1 MSEANP
7 PLENSEITEQEVK
20 AKGGSSTFSRVAKYT
35 AVRIITLF
43 FTVVV
48 ALYLTVLIA
57 NMGGYVDKIQRAQI
71 REDISQRV
79 GRDPAS
85 KFLSPE
91 AKTTKIN
98 NMIALQEERYGLNQ
112 PFVIRSAAY
121 LTNALTLNLGR
132 ALQMSS
138 NSGSNSVRTIILE
151 RLPTTLLLFGTE
163 ALLLFFT
170 AMYFSLILS
179 RKYGS
184 IWDKVLIALTPL
196 SSAPGW
202 FYGIFLVLIFAAILK
217 ILPFSGMV
225 DSPPPTQP
233 LQYMVSLGR
242 HMILPIT
249 ALLIGGIFIEIFAW
263 RTFFLIY
270 SSEDYVDMAKAK
282 GLSSRDIERKYI
294 LRPTLPTII
303 TSFALLMITIIV
315 GGPIIETLFVW
326 PGIGRAQFQAI
337 GLFDTPV
344 ILGITVVYAYL
355 LAITVFI
362 LDFVYALVD
371 PRVKIGGGESKQ

>member
-7 PLENSEITEQEVK
+7 PLGTSEITEQDVK
-20 AKGGSSTFSRVAKYT
+20 AKGGTNTFARVAKYT
-35 AVRIITLF
+35 AIRIITLF

-57 NMGGYVDKIQRAQI
+57 NMGGKVDEIRRAQI
-71 REDISQRV
+71 REDINQRV
-79 GRDPAS
+79 ANDKAMRS
-85 KFLSPE
+85 VSQE
-91 AKTTKIN
+91 ARLTKIN
-98 NMIALQEERYGLNQ
+98 EMVAIQEKRLGMDKPFILRSGQALL
-112 PFVIRSAAY
+112 SAI
-121 LTNALTLNLGR
+121 TLDLGR
-132 ALQMSS
+132 ANQMTS
-138 NSGSNSVRTIILE
+138 NSGSTSVRTIILE
-151 RLPTTLLLFGTE
+151 RLPTTLLLFGVE

-184 IWDKVLIALTPL
+184 FWDKILIGLTPL
-196 SSAPGW
+196 SAAPGW
-202 FYGIFLVLIFAAILK
+202 FYGIFLILIFAAIFK

-225 DSPPPTQP
+225 DIPPPSNP
-233 LQYMVSLGR
+233 FAYALSLGK
-242 HMILPIT
+242 HMVLPVT
-249 ALLIGGIFIEIFAW
+249 ALLISGIFIEIFAW

-282 GLSSRDIERKYI
+282 GLTSRDIERKYI

-326 PGIGRAQFQAI
+326 PGIGRAEFQAI
-337 GLFDTPV
+337 GYFDTPV

-362 LDFVYALVD
+362 LDFVYAIVD
-371 PRVKIGGGESKQ
+371 PRVKIGASESKS

>member
-7 PLENSEITEQEVK
+7 PLESGELTEQEVK
-20 AKGGSSTFSRVAKYT
+20 VRSGGSTFTRVAKYT
-35 AVRIITLF
+35 AVRILTLF

-57 NMGGYVDKIQRAQI
+57 NMGGYVDEIRRAQI
-71 REDISQRV
+71 REDVNMRV
-79 GRDPAS
+79 ANDPAMRNVTQ
-85 KFLSPE
+85 E
-91 AKTTKIN
+91 ARVTKIN
-98 NMIALQEERYGLNQ
+98 EMIAVQEKRFGMDKPFIVRSGQYLLNA
-112 PFVIRSAAY
+112 I
-121 LTNALTLNLGR
+121 TLDLGR
-132 ALQMSS
+132 ATQMTS
-138 NSGSNSVRTIILE
+138 NSGSTAVRIIILE
-151 RLPTTLLLFGTE
+151 RLPTTLLLFGVE
-163 ALLLFFT
+163 ALLLFFI
-170 AMYFSLILS
+170 ALFFSLILS

-184 IWDKVLIALTPL
+184 VWDKILIALTPL

-202 FYGIFLVLIFAAILK
+202 FYGIFLVLIFSAILK

-225 DSPPPTQP
+225 DSPPPSDP
-233 LQYMVSLGR
+233 LSYIVSLGR
-242 HMILPIT
+242 HMVLPVS
-249 ALLIGGIFIEIFAW
+249 ALLIAGIFIEIFTW

-282 GLSSRDIERKYI
+282 GLTSREIERKYI

-303 TSFALLMITIIV
+303 TSFALLMITILV

-344 ILGITVVYAYL
+344 ILGITVVYAYM
-355 LAITVFI
+355 LAVTVFI
-362 LDFVYALVD
+362 LDFVYAIVD
-371 PRVKIGGGESKQ
+371 PRVKIGGGESKV

>member
-1 MSEANP
+1 MSEANL
-7 PLENSEITEQEVK
+7 PLDSSEITEQEVK
-20 AKGGSSTFSRVAKYT
+20 AKGGTNTFSRVAKYT
-35 AVRIITLF
+35 AVRILTLF

-57 NMGGYVDKIQRAQI
+57 NMGGYVDQIRIAQI
-71 REDISQRV
+71 REDVNQRV
-79 GRDPAS
+79 ANDPAMRNVS
-85 KFLSPE
+85 QE
-91 AKTTKIN
+91 ARITKIN
-98 NMIALQEERYGLNQ
+98 EMVTIQEKRFGMDQ
-112 PFVIRSAAY
+112 PFVIRSFKY
-121 LTNALTLNLGR
+121 LWSAITLNLGK
-132 ALQMSS
+132 ATQMTS
-138 NSGSNSVRTIILE
+138 NSGSTSVRTIILE

-184 IWDKVLIALTPL
+184 IWDKILIALTPL
-196 SSAPGW
+196 SAAPGW

-217 ILPFSGMV
+217 VLPFSGMV
-225 DSPPPTQP
+225 DSPPPTEP
-233 LQYMVSLGR
+233 LQYIVSLFR
-242 HMILPIT
+242 HMTLPVT

-282 GLSSRDIERKYI
+282 GLTSRDIERKYI

-337 GLFDTPV
+337 GYFDTPV

-362 LDFVYALVD
+362 LDFVYAIVD

>member
-7 PLENSEITEQEVK
+7 PLESGELTEKEVK
-20 AKGGSSTFSRVAKYT
+20 VRSGGSTFTRVAKYT
-35 AVRIITLF
+35 SIRILTLF

-57 NMGGYVDKIQRAQI
+57 NMGGYVDEIRRAQI
-71 REDISQRV
+71 REDVNQRIAN
-79 GRDPAS
+79 DPAMRNVS
-85 KFLSPE
+85 QE
-91 AKTTKIN
+91 ARETKITE
-98 NMIALQEERYGLNQ
+98 MVAIQERRFGMDKPFIVRSGQYLLNA
-112 PFVIRSAAY
+112 I
-121 LTNALTLNLGR
+121 TLDLGR
-132 ALQMSS
+132 ATQMTS
-138 NSGSNSVRTIILE
+138 NSGSTAVRIIILE
-151 RLPTTLLLFGTE
+151 RLPTTLLLFGVE

-170 AMYFSLILS
+170 ALFFSLILS

-184 IWDKVLIALTPL
+184 VWDKILIALTPL

-202 FYGIFLVLIFAAILK
+202 FYGIFLVLIFSAILK
-217 ILPFSGMV
+217 VLPFSGMV
-225 DSPPPTQP
+225 DSPPPSDP
-233 LQYMVSLGR
+233 LSYIVSLGR
-242 HMILPIT
+242 HMVLPVS
-249 ALLIGGIFIEIFAW
+249 ALLIAGIFIEIFTW

-282 GLSSRDIERKYI
+282 GLTSREIERKYI

-355 LAITVFI
+355 LAVTVFI
-362 LDFVYALVD
+362 LDFVYAIVD
-371 PRVKIGGGESKQ
+371 PRVKIGGGESKS

>member
-1 MSEANP
+1 MTEANP
-7 PLENSEITEQEVK
+7 PLETSEITEQEVK
-20 AKGGSSTFSRVAKYT
+20 ASSSSSTAARVAKYT

-43 FTVVV
+43 LTVVV

-57 NMGGYVDKIQRAQI
+57 NMGGKVDDIRRAQI
-71 REDISQRV
+71 REDVNQRV
-79 GRDPAS
+79 ANDKAMRNVS
-85 KFLSPE
+85 QE
-91 AKTTKIN
+91 ARMAKIN
-98 NMIALQEERYGLNQ
+98 EMVALQEKRLGMDK
-112 PFVIRSAAY
+112 PFILRSGQ
-121 LTNALTLNLGR
+121 ALLSAITLDLGR
-132 ALQMSS
+132 ANQMTS
-138 NSGSNSVRTIILE
+138 NSGSTSVRTIILE
-151 RLPTTLLLFGTE
+151 RLPTTLLLFGVE
-163 ALLLFFT
+163 AILLFFT

-184 IWDKVLIALTPL
+184 FWDKVLITLTPL
-196 SSAPGW
+196 SAAPGW

-217 ILPFSGMV
+217 ILPFNGMV
-225 DSPPPTQP
+225 DIPPPTNP
-233 LQYMVSLGR
+233 FLYMLSLGK
-242 HMILPIT
+242 HMVLPIT
-249 ALLIGGIFIEIFAW
+249 ALLISGIFIEIFSW

-282 GLSSRDIERKYI
+282 GLTSREIEQKYI

-326 PGIGRAQFQAI
+326 PGIGRAEFQAI
-337 GLFDTPV
+337 SAFDTPV

-362 LDFVYALVD
+362 LDFVYAIVD
-371 PRVKIGGGESKQ
+371 PRVKIGASENKS

>member
-1 MSEANP
+1 M
-7 PLENSEITEQEVK
+7 
-20 AKGGSSTFSRVAKYT
+20 AKYT

-57 NMGGYVDKIQRAQI
+57 NMGGYVDTIQRAQI
-71 REDISQRV
+71 REDVSQRI

-85 KFLSPE
+85 RNLSPE
-91 AKTTKIN
+91 ARTAKIN
-98 NMIALQEERYGLNQ
+98 EMITIQENRYGLNQ
-112 PFVIRSAAY
+112 PFIIRSARFLAS
-121 LTNALTLNLGR
+121 AITLNLGR
-132 ALQMSS
+132 AQQMTS
-138 NSGSNSVRTIILE
+138 NSGSNSVRVIILE

-163 ALLLFFT
+163 ALLLFFI

-196 SSAPGW
+196 SAAPGW
-202 FYGIFLVLIFAAILK
+202 FYGIFLVLIFSAILK
-217 ILPFSGMV
+217 VLPFSGMV
-225 DSPPPTQP
+225 DSPPPTEP
-233 LQYMVSLGR
+233 LQYMISLFR
-242 HMILPIT
+242 HMTLPVT

-282 GLSSRDIERKYI
+282 GLTSRDIERKYI

-362 LDFVYALVD
+362 LDFVYAIVD

>member
-7 PLENSEITEQEVK
+7 PLESGELTEKEVK
-20 AKGGSSTFSRVAKYT
+20 VRSGGSTFTRVAKYT
-35 AVRIITLF
+35 SIRILTLF

-57 NMGGYVDKIQRAQI
+57 NMGGYVDEIRRAQI
-71 REDISQRV
+71 REDVNQRIAN
-79 GRDPAS
+79 DPAMRNVS
-85 KFLSPE
+85 QE
-91 AKTTKIN
+91 ARETKITE
-98 NMIALQEERYGLNQ
+98 MVAIQERRFGMDKPFIVRSGQYLLNA
-112 PFVIRSAAY
+112 I
-121 LTNALTLNLGR
+121 TLDLGR
-132 ALQMSS
+132 ATQMTS
-138 NSGSNSVRTIILE
+138 NSGSTAVRIIILE
-151 RLPTTLLLFGTE
+151 RLPTTLLLFGVE

-170 AMYFSLILS
+170 ALFFSLILS

-184 IWDKVLIALTPL
+184 VWDKILIALTPL

-202 FYGIFLVLIFAAILK
+202 FYGIFLVLIFSAILK
-217 ILPFSGMV
+217 VLPFSGMV
-225 DSPPPTQP
+225 DSPPPSDP
-233 LQYMVSLGR
+233 LSYIVSLGR
-242 HMILPIT
+242 HMVLPVS
-249 ALLIGGIFIEIFAW
+249 ALLIAGIFIEIFTW

-282 GLSSRDIERKYI
+282 GLTSREIERKYI

-362 LDFVYALVD
+362 LDFVYAIVD
-371 PRVKIGGGESKQ
+371 PRVKIGGGESKA

>member
-7 PLENSEITEQEVK
+7 PLESGELTEQEVK
-20 AKGGSSTFSRVAKYT
+20 VRSGGGTLTRVAKYT
-35 AVRIITLF
+35 AVRILTLF

-57 NMGGYVDKIQRAQI
+57 NMGGYVDEIRRAQI
-71 REDISQRV
+71 REDVNMRIAN
-79 GRDPAS
+79 DPAMRNVS
-85 KFLSPE
+85 QE
-91 AKTTKIN
+91 ARETKIN
-98 NMIALQEERYGLNQ
+98 EMISIQEKRFGMDK
-112 PFVIRSAAY
+112 PFIVRSGQY
-121 LTNALTLNLGR
+121 LLSAITLDLGR
-132 ALQMSS
+132 ATQMTS
-138 NSGSNSVRTIILE
+138 NSGSTAVRIIILE
-151 RLPTTLLLFGTE
+151 RLPTTLLLFGVE

-170 AMYFSLILS
+170 ALFFSLILS

-184 IWDKVLIALTPL
+184 VWDKILIALTPL

-217 ILPFSGMV
+217 VLPFSGMV
-225 DSPPPTQP
+225 DSPPPSDP
-233 LQYMVSLGR
+233 LSYIASLGR
-242 HMILPIT
+242 HMVLPVS
-249 ALLIGGIFIEIFAW
+249 ALLIAGIFIEIFTW

-282 GLSSRDIERKYI
+282 GLTSREIERKYI

-362 LDFVYALVD
+362 LDFVYAIVD
-371 PRVKIGGGESKQ
+371 PRVKIGGGESKS

>member
-98 NMIALQEERYGLNQ
+98 TMIALQEERYGLNQ

-249 ALLIGGIFIEIFAW
+249 ALLIG
-263 RTFFLIY
+263 
-270 SSEDYVDMAKAK
+270 
-282 GLSSRDIERKYI
+282 RDIYRD
-294 LRPTLPTII
+294 LRLAHLLPH
-303 TSFALLMITIIV
+303 
-315 GGPIIETLFVW
+315 LF
-326 PGIGRAQFQAI
+326 
-337 GLFDTPV
+337 
-344 ILGITVVYAYL
+344 
-355 LAITVFI
+355 
-362 LDFVYALVD
+362 
-371 PRVKIGGGESKQ
+371 E

>member
-7 PLENSEITEQEVK
+7 PLETGELTEKEVK
-20 AKGGSSTFSRVAKYT
+20 VRSGGSTFARVAKYT
-35 AVRIITLF
+35 SVRILTLF

-57 NMGGYVDKIQRAQI
+57 NMGGYVDEIRRAQI
-71 REDISQRV
+71 REDVNQRIAN
-79 GRDPAS
+79 DPAMRNVS
-85 KFLSPE
+85 QE
-91 AKTTKIN
+91 ARETKIN
-98 NMIALQEERYGLNQ
+98 EMISIQEKRFGMDKPFIVRSGQYLLNA
-112 PFVIRSAAY
+112 I
-121 LTNALTLNLGR
+121 TLDLGR
-132 ALQMSS
+132 ATQMTS
-138 NSGSNSVRTIILE
+138 NSGSTAVRIIILE
-151 RLPTTLLLFGTE
+151 RLPTTLLLFGVE

-170 AMYFSLILS
+170 ALFFSLILS

-184 IWDKVLIALTPL
+184 VWDKILIALTPL

-202 FYGIFLVLIFAAILK
+202 FYGIFLVLIFSAILK
-217 ILPFSGMV
+217 VLPFSGMV
-225 DSPPPTQP
+225 DSPPPSDP
-233 LQYMVSLGR
+233 LSYIVSLGR
-242 HMILPIT
+242 HMVLPVS
-249 ALLIGGIFIEIFAW
+249 ALLIAGIFIEIFTW

-282 GLSSRDIERKYI
+282 GLTSREIERKYI

-362 LDFVYALVD
+362 LDFVYAIVD
-371 PRVKIGGGESKQ
+371 PRVKIGGGESKA

>member
-1 MSEANP
+1 MSEANL
-7 PLENSEITEQEVK
+7 PLDSSEITEQEVK
-20 AKGGSSTFSRVAKYT
+20 AKGGTNTFSRVAKYT

-57 NMGGYVDKIQRAQI
+57 NMGGYVDEIRRAQI
-71 REDISQRV
+71 REDVNQRV
-79 GRDPAS
+79 ANDPAMRNVS
-85 KFLSPE
+85 QE
-91 AKTTKIN
+91 ARITKIN
-98 NMIALQEERYGLNQ
+98 EMVTIQEKRFGMDQ
-112 PFVIRSAAY
+112 PFVIRSFKY
-121 LTNALTLNLGR
+121 LWSAITLNLGK
-132 ALQMSS
+132 ATQMTS
-138 NSGSNSVRTIILE
+138 NSGSTSVRTIILE

-163 ALLLFFT
+163 ALLLFFA

-184 IWDKVLIALTPL
+184 IWDKILIALTPF

-225 DSPPPTQP
+225 DSPPPSNP
-233 LQYMVSLGR
+233 FEYIFSLFR
-242 HMILPIT
+242 HMTLPVT

-282 GLSSRDIERKYI
+282 GLTSRDIERKYI

-337 GLFDTPV
+337 GYFDTPV

>member
-7 PLENSEITEQEVK
+7 PLESGELTEKEVK
-20 AKGGSSTFSRVAKYT
+20 VRSGGSTFTRVAKYT
-35 AVRIITLF
+35 SIRILTLF

-57 NMGGYVDKIQRAQI
+57 NMGGYVDEIRRAQI
-71 REDISQRV
+71 REDVNQRIAN
-79 GRDPAS
+79 DPAMRNVS
-85 KFLSPE
+85 QE
-91 AKTTKIN
+91 ARETKITE
-98 NMIALQEERYGLNQ
+98 MVAIQERRFGMDKPFIVRSGQYLLNA
-112 PFVIRSAAY
+112 I
-121 LTNALTLNLGR
+121 TLDLGR
-132 ALQMSS
+132 ATQMTS
-138 NSGSNSVRTIILE
+138 NSGSTAVRIIILE
-151 RLPTTLLLFGTE
+151 RLPTTLLLFGVE

-170 AMYFSLILS
+170 ALFFSLILS

-184 IWDKVLIALTPL
+184 VWDKILIALTPL

-202 FYGIFLVLIFAAILK
+202 FYGIFLVLIFSAILK
-217 ILPFSGMV
+217 VLPFSGMV
-225 DSPPPTQP
+225 DSPPPSDP
-233 LQYMVSLGR
+233 LSYIVSLGR
-242 HMILPIT
+242 HMVLPVS
-249 ALLIGGIFIEIFAW
+249 ALLIAGIFIEIFTW

-282 GLSSRDIERKYI
+282 GLTSREIERKYI

-355 LAITVFI
+355 LAVTVFI
-362 LDFVYALVD
+362 LDFVYAIVD
-371 PRVKIGGGESKQ
+371 PRVKIGGEESKA

>member
-1 MSEANP
+1 MTEANP
-7 PLENSEITEQEVK
+7 PLESGELSEKEVK
-20 AKGGSSTFSRVAKYT
+20 VRSGGSTFARVAKYT
-35 AVRIITLF
+35 ALRILTLF

-57 NMGGYVDKIQRAQI
+57 NMGGYVDEIRRAQI
-71 REDISQRV
+71 REDVNMRV
-79 GRDPAS
+79 ANDPAMRNVS
-85 KFLSPE
+85 QE
-91 AKTTKIN
+91 ARITKIN
-98 NMIALQEERYGLNQ
+98 EMVAIQEKRFGMDKPFIVRSGQYLLNA
-112 PFVIRSAAY
+112 I
-121 LTNALTLNLGR
+121 TLDLGR
-132 ALQMSS
+132 ATQMTS
-138 NSGSNSVRTIILE
+138 NSGSTAVRIIILE
-151 RLPTTLLLFGTE
+151 RLPTTLLLFGVE
-163 ALLLFFT
+163 ALILFFT
-170 AMYFSLILS
+170 ALFFSLILS

-184 IWDKVLIALTPL
+184 VWDKILIALTPL

-225 DSPPPTQP
+225 DSPPPSDP
-233 LQYMVSLGR
+233 LSYILSLGR
-242 HMILPIT
+242 HMVLPVS
-249 ALLIGGIFIEIFAW
+249 ALLIAGIFIEIFTW

-282 GLSSRDIERKYI
+282 GLTSREIERKYI

-362 LDFVYALVD
+362 LDFIYAIVD
-371 PRVKIGGGESKQ
+371 PRVKIGGGESKA